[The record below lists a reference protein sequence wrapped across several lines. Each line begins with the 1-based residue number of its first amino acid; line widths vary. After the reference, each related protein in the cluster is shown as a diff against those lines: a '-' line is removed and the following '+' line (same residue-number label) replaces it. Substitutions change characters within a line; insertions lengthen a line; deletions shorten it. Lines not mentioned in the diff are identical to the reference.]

1 MITAEQIKQ
10 LSTAEKLQVME
21 TLWQELT
28 AEGAEQLASP
38 EWHQQALQQ
47 TELAVRES
55 DEVTHDWELAKQ
67 SLRSKFRWKY
77 RLLISSDLGYFN

>member
-28 AEGAEQLASP
+28 AEGADQLASAA
-38 EWHQQALQQ
+38 WHKQALQQ
-47 TELAVRES
+47 TEYAGREG
-55 DEVTHDWELAKQ
+55 DEVTHDWELAKH
-67 SLRSKFRWKY
+67 SLRSKFR
-77 RLLISSDLGYFN
+77 

>member
-38 EWHQQALQQ
+38 AWHQQVLQQ
-47 TELAVRES
+47 TEGEKPDPEGAYVFSTEIAGKLTS
-55 DEVTHDWELAKQ
+55 
-67 SLRSKFRWKY
+67 
-77 RLLISSDLGYFN
+77 

>member
-28 AEGAEQLASP
+28 AEGADQLASLS
-38 EWHQQALQQ
+38 WYQQALQQ
-47 TELAVRES
+47 TEHAVKEG
-55 DEVTHDWELAKQ
+55 DEATHDWELAKN
-67 SLRSKFRWKY
+67 SLHNKFR
-77 RLLISSDLGYFN
+77 

>member
-28 AEGAEQLASP
+28 AEGADKLASP
-38 EWHQQALQQ
+38 AWHRQSLQQ
-47 TELAVRES
+47 TENVVTEG
-55 DEVTHDWELAKQ
+55 DEVTHDWELAKT
-67 SLRSKFRWKY
+67 SLRDKFR
-77 RLLISSDLGYFN
+77 

>member
-28 AEGAEQLASP
+28 AEGADKLASR
-38 EWHQQALQQ
+38 
-47 TELAVRES
+47 LAS
-55 DEVTHDWELAKQ
+55 TGVTADRVCRQ
-67 SLRSKFRWKY
+67 RR
-77 RLLISSDLGYFN
+77 

>member
-28 AEGAEQLASP
+28 SEGADLLASP
-38 EWHQQALQQ
+38 TWHRQALQQ
-47 TELAVRES
+47 TELAVREG
-55 DEVTHDWELAKQ
+55 DEVTHDWELAKD
-67 SLRSKFRWKY
+67 SLRKQFR
-77 RLLISSDLGYFN
+77 